1 MNGPG
6 GPSAAGLGALEL
18 AGEIRA
24 GRRTSEGV
32 VAELLE
38 HAARAGPAV
47 NAFAVLD
54 ADGALRGAREADRA
68 LARGEGGGALHGV
81 PFTAKDALAA
91 RGLPAACGAA
101 LLQGYRPEADAPPV
115 ARLRAAGGVL
125 LGKTSVPAL
134 CGDYQ
139 TSNPLT
145 GTTNNPW
152 SPDRTP
158 GGSSG
163 GSAAAVA
170 AGFSPLDVCSDLGGS
185 IRIPAHYCG
194 VFGLKP
200 TSRRVPMTGH
210 VPPLPGKP
218 RGLRN
223 LASIGVVARS
233 VADLRAGLWAIA
245 GPDGVDVAVPPV
257 PLTLPRPRPPGGRR
271 VAWAAACGGAPLAPA
286 IRAGIE
292 RLAALLG
299 GEGWE
304 AEPASP
310 EGFDLHDAAE
320 VYGGVFAAELSSTY
334 HPDRQ
339 EAEREQYRA
348 AGLHESEE
356 PYTRGYA
363 RGVGSTMHAYTR
375 LVHRRDDWI
384 RRVEGF
390 VSGYDA
396 WLLPVAPCVAIPH
409 SPRGAGIRV
418 DGREWPYLAQAWYC
432 FPFNLTDHP
441 AVVVPL
447 GVDLDGLPF
456 AVQVVGRLWH
466 DLALLEV
473 AEEIA
478 ALVPPLPPCPVGLSV
493 HVPVRGGVPDPESR
507 IPGWRIEAPCAA
519 HARDRAPRTQD

>member
-1 MNGPG
+1 M
-6 GPSAAGLGALEL
+6 GALEL
-18 AGEIRA
+18 AAEIRA
-24 GRRTSEGV
+24 GRRSSQETV
-32 VAELLE
+32 TELLE
-38 HAARAGPAV
+38 HVARAGTAI

-54 ADGALRGAREADRA
+54 GEGALRAARQADVA
-68 LARGEGGGALHGV
+68 LARGQAPGALHGV
-81 PFTAKDALAA
+81 PFTVKDALAVE
-91 RGLPAACGAA
+91 GLSASCGAEA
-101 LLQGYRPEADAPPV
+101 LRGYTPAADAPVV
-115 ARLRAAGGVL
+115 ARLRAAGAVL
-125 LGKTSVPAL
+125 LGKTNVPTL

-139 TSNPLT
+139 TFNPLAGLT
-145 GTTNNPW
+145 RNPW
-152 SPDRTP
+152 NPDRTP

-223 LASIGVVARS
+223 LGSVGVVARS
-233 VADLRAGLWAIA
+233 VADLRAGLREIA
-245 GPDGVDVAVPPV
+245 GLDGTDCTVPPV
-257 PLTLPRPRPPGGRR
+257 PLQLASARRPGPRR
-271 VAWAAACGGAPLAPA
+271 VAWTDAFAGVPLDPA

-292 RLAALLG
+292 RLAATLG
-299 GEGWE
+299 GAGWD
-304 AEPASP
+304 AEPVLP
-310 EGFDLHDAAE
+310 DGFDLHDAAE

-339 EAEREQYRA
+339 DAERDQYA
-348 AGLHESEE
+348 ASGLTESEE

-363 RGVGSTMHAYTR
+363 RGVGATMHTYTR
-375 LVHRRDDWI
+375 LMHRRDAWI
-384 RRVEGF
+384 RRVE
-390 VSGYDA
+390 SLLSPYDA
-396 WLLPVAPCVAIPH
+396 WLLPVAPTVAIPH
-409 SPRGAGIRV
+409 ARRGAPVRMQ
-418 DGREWPYLAQAWYC
+418 GRDWPYLAQAWYC

-447 GVDLDGLPF
+447 GVDGDGLPF

-466 DLALLEV
+466 DLALLQV

-478 ALVPPLPPCPVGLSV
+478 ALAPPLPPCPRASPAADQASRPNL
-493 HVPVRGGVPDPESR
+493 VP
-507 IPGWRIEAPCAA
+507 A
-519 HARDRAPRTQD
+519 